1 MFKSINNS
9 HLNSNFKLKNNRFFN
24 IIKET
29 NMELEC
35 LKEGDNIDTLLD
47 NITFLLND
55 KIISWNKSIICL
67 KNIINIVF
75 NTKKKNDNHTIIIDH
90 FFNKINEPG
99 INTFVLNYILIFILE
114 KMNNENKKTQFFID
128 LDIQLKGYNLG
139 TVPGL
144 SDYFD
149 LIKIA

>member
-75 NTKKKNDNHTIIIDH
+75 NTKKKNDNHTDIIEH
-90 FFNKINEPG
+90 FFTQIDEQG
-99 INTFVLNYILIFILE
+99 INMFVLNYILMFIIE
-114 KMNNENKKTQFFID
+114 KINNENKKNDFFID
-128 LDIQLKGYNLG
+128 LINTIEGYNRVL
-139 TVPGL
+139 TPDML
-144 SDYFD
+144 KYFK
-149 LIKIA
+149 LVKLP